1 MANGRRR
8 GCVNPNGEQSP
19 KLHIAPRSL
28 SRRHRAAYEGN
39 TMPKFMPSTQYEP
52 EPVELSP
59 NREALK
65 SLNAARAEAAAEVDA
80 LRNRVASLAKLKES
94 SVALEAE
101 LSALDADEAAALAE
115 WSATPDTSL
124 PEPDVAARADV
135 MARLSATRQRIASAD
150 AATMSVEHALGN
162 ANAKAARLESEVP
175 ALIASVLVDEARALL
190 PGIVEAA
197 AAMARA
203 QGRYESLRKF
213 LLERAEAAKD
223 VAMRNGF
230 FADLERLDKEAA
242 DAAGIGPLI
251 SYNVGA
257 EWREL
262 ARELGDTPI
271 RPAPAPIAVFNLP
284 ETKWTND

>member
-1 MANGRRR
+1 
-8 GCVNPNGEQSP
+8 
-19 KLHIAPRSL
+19 
-28 SRRHRAAYEGN
+28 
-39 TMPKFMPSTQYEP
+39 MPKFMPSTQYEP